1 MNGVFYFAYGS
12 NMNPERV
19 KARGIKYVEVLS
31 GHLFGYE
38 LVFNKYSSKREGSAA
53 NIARRKN
60 EVTEG
65 VLYLLSDAEQITKM
79 DPFEG
84 FPNHYARK
92 MLSVVTNSKS
102 VKAWVYIANQ
112 SFVKENL
119 LPPRWYLNHLLG
131 GREFLSEQ
139 YYKKLLDVRC
149 LENSEIEISS

>member
-1 MNGVFYFAYGS
+1 MSDVHYFAYGS

-19 KARGIKYVEVLS
+19 TARGIKYSEILS

-38 LVFNKYSSKREGSAA
+38 LVFNKYSNKREGSAA
-53 NIARRKN
+53 NIARCAN

-65 VLYLLSDAEQITKM
+65 VLYLLADAEQITKM

-84 FPNHYARK
+84 FPIHYTRK
-92 MLSVVTNSKS
+92 QLSIVTDSGSAN
-102 VKAWVYIANQ
+102 AWVYIANR

-131 GREFLSEQ
+131 GREFLSKQ

-149 LENSEIEISS
+149 LENSEIEFKS